1 MDDLWPLLSLVGLA
15 YLLAPIVGLVLA
27 FRNRAQLRELDRR
40 IEELARRIAPA
51 PPAAPAAETLAPP
64 ITAPQEPPLL
74 AIDESPALLVPESG
88 VPKISDEPPAAAP
101 VPSAPAAESA
111 PPPSQPAAPSRPPA
125 AAAPSAI
132 HESFEQRFGTRW
144 VVWIGGVALALG
156 GIFLVNYAV
165 EQGYFGPGMRI
176 LLASILAVLL
186 IAAGEWARRTERVS
200 GLIGIASAHVPSV
213 LTAAGTIVAF
223 ATAYAAFALYG
234 FIGPAAAFVLLG
246 AIGIVTLAAAL
257 LHGPAL
263 AALGLVGA
271 QATPLLVTTP
281 TPNYWA
287 LYIYL
292 AVVTAAA
299 FALARARLWRW
310 LAISTIVAGVLWVLP
325 GIADVG
331 TLAPLA
337 FHVAAGTALVAVF
350 IVAGLW
356 LGPPN
361 MPGHVD
367 RMSSGGLAAYLLGAA
382 LLVVATSQHD
392 SAMLVFT
399 VLTAS
404 TVAMAWRAEA
414 AAGAVPIAAVL
425 AALVMAHWVLAAK
438 NVFLTAPPTGR
449 FEASPADV
457 QWHLAYGFV
466 FAAMFGVT
474 GFLTQSRSTGASVP
488 IRWATAGVFA
498 PLAILAALYYRIA
511 GFERSITFA
520 ALALLLAALF
530 GYATEVLTR
539 REPRPGSA
547 AAQAI
552 YATGAVAALA
562 LALTLAL
569 EKGWLTVALA
579 FMVAGIAWI
588 SLARP
593 LPMLRWLAAAMVVIA
608 LLRLVWD
615 PRIVGDQIGATPIF
629 NWLLYGYG
637 GPALAF
643 WIGGTLLRR
652 RGDDVPGRIVD
663 AGAVL
668 FTVLLAAVEIRHYA
682 HNGDL
687 YASGGNLTEAALQV
701 CAGLVITIA
710 LETVRGRTHSVVHDW
725 GALIVAGLTLVVIV
739 FDLLLEQNPAF
750 ADGPLDLGG
759 DFFNLILLGY
769 GMPAILAAILALRT
783 RGKRPFAY
791 RVTAVVTTIVLALTY
806 FTLEVM
812 RLYRGPGLAG
822 TATDAEQYTYSAV
835 WLTFAV
841 ALILI
846 GIALRSQPVRMCSAA
861 VLIVTVLKVF
871 LYDLASLT
879 GIWRAFSFIGLGL
892 VLVGIG
898 YLYQRLLFR
907 PAAPSANAAT
917 NVAPP

>member
-1 MDDLWPLLSLVGLA
+1 MDDLWLLLSLIGLA

-40 IEELARRIAPA
+40 VEELARRLARA

-74 AIDESPALLVPESG
+74 AIDESPALLVPDSG
-88 VPKISDEPPAAAP
+88 VPETP
-101 VPSAPAAESA
+101 EE
-111 PPPSQPAAPSRPPA
+111 PA
-125 AAAPSAI
+125 AAAPPPPPPASEPAPRSPPAAPPFV

-165 EQGYFGPGMRI
+165 EQGYFGPGLRI

-200 GLIGIASAHVPSV
+200 SLVGIASAHVPSV

-310 LAISTIVAGVLWVLP
+310 LAITTIAAGALWVLP
-325 GIADVG
+325 GIDDVG
-331 TLAPLA
+331 TLAPHA
-337 FHVAAGTALVAVF
+337 FHVAAGLALVAVF

-356 LGPPN
+356 LGPTG
-361 MPGHVD
+361 MPGRVD
-367 RMSSGGLAAYLLGAA
+367 RVSSGGLAAYLAAAA
-382 LLVVATSQHD
+382 LLVVASRHQD
-392 SAMLVFT
+392 GAMLVFT
-399 VLTAS
+399 LLTAA
-404 TVAMAWRAEA
+404 TVAIAWRAEA
-414 AAGAVPIAAVL
+414 AAAAVPIAAVL

-438 NVFLTAPPTGR
+438 QVFLTAPPTGG

-466 FAAMFGVT
+466 FAAVFGLT
-474 GFLTQSRSTGASVP
+474 GFLTQGRSAGASVP
-488 IRWATAGVFA
+488 IRWATASVIA
-498 PLAILAALYYRIA
+498 PLAILAALYYRVA
-511 GFERSITFA
+511 GFERSIPFA

-530 GYATEVLTR
+530 AVATEALAR
-539 REPRPGSA
+539 RELRPGNA

-552 YATGAVAALA
+552 FATGAVAALA

-579 FMVAGIAWI
+579 FVVAGIAWI
-588 SLARP
+588 SLPRP
-593 LPMLRWLAAAMVVIA
+593 LPMLRWLAAAMVVIV
-608 LLRLVWD
+608 LLRLAWD
-615 PRIVGDQIGATPIF
+615 PRIVGDQVGTTPIF

-643 WIGGTLLRR
+643 WIGGTLMRR
-652 RGDDVPGRIVD
+652 RGDDIPVRIVD

-687 YASGGNLTEAALQV
+687 YASGRNLAEAALQV
-701 CAGLVITIA
+701 CAGLIITIA
-710 LETVRGRTHSVVHDW
+710 LEAVRERTQSVVHDV
-725 GALIVAGLTLVVIV
+725 GALIVGGLTLAVIV
-739 FDLLLEQNPAF
+739 LDLLLDQNPVF
-750 ADGPLDLGG
+750 ARGPLDIGG
-759 DFFNLILLGY
+759 RFFNLILLGY
-769 GMPAILAAILALRT
+769 GVPAILAAILALRT

-791 RVTAVVTTIVLALTY
+791 RVTVVVTTIVLALTY

-812 RLYRGPGLAG
+812 RLYRGRGLAG
-822 TATDAEQYTYSAV
+822 AASDAEQYTYSAV
-835 WLTFAV
+835 WLAFAV
-841 ALILI
+841 VLILI
-846 GIALRSQPVRMCSAA
+846 GIALRSQPVRLCSAA

-907 PAAPSANAAT
+907 PATPSTNAGEVGDA
-917 NVAPP
+917 VPP

>member
-1 MDDLWPLLSLVGLA
+1 MDLWPLLGLVGLA
-15 YLLAPIVGLVLA
+15 YLLAPVVGLVMA
-27 FRNRAQLRELDRR
+27 FSNGAKLRELERR

-51 PPAAPAAETLAPP
+51 PPVTPPPEPLAPP

-74 AIDESPALLVPESG
+74 PIDESPALLVPEAG
-88 VPKISDEPPAAAP
+88 VPEIEEPPAATP
-101 VPSAPAAESA
+101 PPPPPAAENPQTISK
-111 PPPSQPAAPSRPPA
+111 PPSPAAH
-125 AAAPSAI
+125 AAPAAI

-156 GIFLVNYAV
+156 GIFLVNYAA
-165 EQGYFGPGMRI
+165 EQGYFGPGVRI

-186 IAAGEWARRTERVS
+186 IATGEWARRSERVS
-200 GLIGIASAHVPSV
+200 GLIGFASAHVPSI
-213 LTAAGTIVAF
+213 LTASGTIVAF

-246 AIGIVTLAAAL
+246 AIGVITLAAAL

-263 AALGLVGA
+263 AALGLLGA

-281 TPNYWA
+281 APNYWA

-310 LAISTIVAGVLWVLP
+310 LAISSIVAGALWVLP
-325 GIADVG
+325 GVGDVG
-331 TLAPLA
+331 TLAPHA
-337 FHVAAGTALVAVF
+337 FHVAAGLALVAVF

-356 LGPPN
+356 LGPSS
-361 MPGHVD
+361 MPGRLD
-367 RMSSGGLAAYLLGAA
+367 RVSSGGLAAYLAAAA
-382 LLVVATSQHD
+382 LLVIASGHQD
-392 SAMLVFT
+392 GAMLVFT
-399 VLTAS
+399 VLTAA
-404 TVAMAWRAEA
+404 TVAIAWRAEA
-414 AAGAVPIAAVL
+414 AAAAVPIAAVL

-438 NVFLTAPPTGR
+438 HVFLTAPPTEQ

-466 FAAMFGVT
+466 FAALFGVT
-474 GFLTQSRSTGASVP
+474 GFLTQGRSTGASVP
-488 IRWATAGVFA
+488 ICWATASVVA
-498 PLAILAALYYRIA
+498 PLAILVALYYRIA
-511 GFERSITFA
+511 GFERSVPFA
-520 ALALLLAALF
+520 GVALLLAALF
-530 GYATEVLTR
+530 AVATDVLGR
-539 REPRPGSA
+539 RETRPGNA

-552 YATGAVAALA
+552 FATGAVAALG

-588 SLARP
+588 TLARP
-593 LPMLRWLAAAMVVIA
+593 LPMLRWLAAGMVVIV
-608 LLRLVWD
+608 LFRLGWD
-615 PRIVGDQIGATPIF
+615 PRIVGDQVGTKPLF

-637 GPALAF
+637 APALAF

-652 RGDDVPGRIVD
+652 RGDDVPARIVD

-668 FTVLLAAVEIRHYA
+668 FTVLFAAVEIRHYA
-682 HNGDL
+682 HHGNL
-687 YASGGNLTEAALQV
+687 YATGRNLTEAALQV
-701 CAGLVITIA
+701 CAGLIITIG
-710 LETVRGRTHSVVHDW
+710 LEAVRERTRSVVHDA
-725 GALIVAGLTLVVIV
+725 GALIVGGLTLVVIV
-739 FDLLLEQNPAF
+739 IDLLLDQNPVF
-750 ADGPLDLGG
+750 AGNTLDLGG
-759 DFFNLILLGY
+759 SFFNLVLLGY
-769 GMPAILAAILALRT
+769 GVPAILAAILALRT

-822 TATDAEQYTYSAV
+822 VASDAEQYTYSAV
-835 WLTFAV
+835 WLAFAV
-841 ALILI
+841 VLILI
-846 GIALRSQPVRMCSAA
+846 GIALRSQPVRLCSAA

-871 LYDLASLT
+871 LYDLASLE

-907 PAAPSANAAT
+907 PPAPSANANEAGE
-917 NVAPP
+917 AASS

>member
-1 MDDLWPLLSLVGLA
+1 MLDDLWPLLSLVGLA
-15 YLLAPIVGLVLA
+15 YLLAPIVSLVLA

-40 IEELARRIAPA
+40 IEELARRIAQA
-51 PPAAPAAETLAPP
+51 PPAAPAAETSAPP

-74 AIDESPALLVPESG
+74 DIDESPALLVPDSG
-88 VPKISDEPPAAAP
+88 VPEISEQPAT
-101 VPSAPAAESA
+101 A
-111 PPPSQPAAPSRPPA
+111 PPPSPPPVEPAPLSVQPSALPLATP
-125 AAAPSAI
+125 AI

-165 EQGYFGPGMRI
+165 EQGYFGPGVRI

-200 GLIGIASAHVPSV
+200 GLIGVASAHVPSV
-213 LTAAGTIVAF
+213 LTAAGTVVAF

-246 AIGIVTLAAAL
+246 AIGIITLAAAL

-263 AALGLVGA
+263 AALGLLGA
-271 QATPLLVTTP
+271 QATPLLVSSP

-310 LAISTIVAGVLWVLP
+310 LAISTITAGALWVLP

-331 TLAPLA
+331 AHAPHA
-337 FHVAAGTALVAVF
+337 FHVAAGLALVAVF

-356 LGPPN
+356 LGPASL
-361 MPGHVD
+361 PGRVD
-367 RMSSGGLAAYLLGAA
+367 RISSGGLAAYLAAAA
-382 LLVVATSQHD
+382 LLVIASRHQD
-392 SAMLVFT
+392 GAMLVFT
-399 VLTAS
+399 LLTAA
-404 TVAMAWRAEA
+404 TVAIAWRAEA
-414 AAGAVPIAAVL
+414 AAAAVPIAAVL
-425 AALVMAHWVLAAK
+425 AALVTAHWVLAAK

-449 FEASPADV
+449 FEPSPADV
-457 QWHLAYGFV
+457 QLHLVYGFV
-466 FAAMFGVT
+466 FAALFGLT
-474 GFLTQSRSTGASVP
+474 GFLTQGRSAGASVP
-488 IRWATAGVFA
+488 IRWATASVFA

-511 GFERSITFA
+511 GFERSVPFA

-530 GYATEVLTR
+530 GFATEVLSK
-539 REPRPGSA
+539 RETRPGDA

-552 YATGAVAALA
+552 YASGAVAALA
-562 LALTLAL
+562 LALALAL

-593 LPMLRWLAAAMVVIA
+593 LPMLRWLAAAMVVIV
-608 LLRLVWD
+608 LLRLAWD
-615 PRIVGDQIGATPIF
+615 PRIVGDQVGTTPIF

-682 HNGDL
+682 HHGDV
-687 YASGGNLTEAALQV
+687 YASGRNLTETALQV
-701 CAGLVITIA
+701 CAGLIITIV
-710 LETVRGRTHSVVHDW
+710 LEAVRERTNSIVHDV
-725 GALIVAGLTLVVIV
+725 GALIVGGLTLAVIV
-739 FDLLLEQNPAF
+739 FDLLLGQNPVF
-750 ADGPLDLGG
+750 ADNTLDLGG
-759 DFFNLILLGY
+759 RFFNLVLLGY
-769 GMPAILAAILALRT
+769 GVPAILAAILALRT

-822 TATDAEQYTYSAV
+822 AASDAEQYTYSAV
-835 WLTFAV
+835 WLAFAV
-841 ALILI
+841 VLILI
-846 GIALRSQPVRMCSAA
+846 GIALRSQPVRLCSAA

-871 LYDLASLT
+871 LYDLASLA

-907 PAAPSANAAT
+907 PAAPGANTGEVRDA
-917 NVAPP
+917 APP

>member
-1 MDDLWPLLSLVGLA
+1 MLDDLWPLLSLVGLA
-15 YLLAPIVGLVLA
+15 YLLAPIVSLVLA

-40 IEELARRIAPA
+40 IEELARRIAQA
-51 PPAAPAAETLAPP
+51 PRAAPAAETPAPP

-74 AIDESPALLVPESG
+74 DIDQSPALLVPNSG
-88 VPKISDEPPAAAP
+88 VPEISEQPLAT
-101 VPSAPAAESA
+101 A
-111 PPPSQPAAPSRPPA
+111 PPPSPPA
-125 AAAPSAI
+125 SEPTPPSAQPSALPPAPPAI

-156 GIFLVNYAV
+156 GVFLVNYAA
-165 EQGYFGPGMRI
+165 EQGYFGPGVRI

-200 GLIGIASAHVPSV
+200 GLIGVASAHVPSV

-271 QATPLLVTTP
+271 QVTPLLVTTP

-310 LAISTIVAGVLWVLP
+310 LAISTTVAGALWVLP

-331 TLAPLA
+331 ALAPHA
-337 FHVAAGTALVAVF
+337 FHVAAGLALVAVF

-356 LGPPN
+356 LGPTSL
-361 MPGHVD
+361 PGRVD
-367 RMSSGGLAAYLLGAA
+367 RISSGGLAAYLAAAA
-382 LLVVATSQHD
+382 LLVIASGHQD
-392 SAMLVFT
+392 GAMLVFT
-399 VLTAS
+399 LLTAA
-404 TVAMAWRAEA
+404 TVAIAWRAEA
-414 AAGAVPIAAVL
+414 AAAAVPIAAVL

-438 NVFLTAPPTGR
+438 NVFLVAPPTGR
-449 FEASPADV
+449 FEPSPADV

-466 FAAMFGVT
+466 FAALFGVT
-474 GFLTQSRSTGASVP
+474 GFLTQGRSTGASVP
-488 IRWATAGVFA
+488 IRWATASVVA

-511 GFERSITFA
+511 GFERSVPFA

-530 GYATEVLTR
+530 GFATEVLSK
-539 REPRPGSA
+539 RETRPGDA

-588 SLARP
+588 SLTRP
-593 LPMLRWLAAAMVVIA
+593 LPMLRWLAAAMVVIV
-608 LLRLVWD
+608 LLRLAWD
-615 PRIVGDQIGATPIF
+615 PRIVGDQVGTTPIF

-663 AGAVL
+663 AGAIL

-682 HNGDL
+682 HHGDI
-687 YASGGNLTEAALQV
+687 YASGRNLIEAALQV
-701 CAGLVITIA
+701 CAGLIITIA
-710 LETVRGRTHSVVHDW
+710 LEAVRERTRSVVHDI
-725 GALIVAGLTLVVIV
+725 GALIVGGLTLAVIV
-739 FDLLLEQNPAF
+739 FDLLLGQNPVF
-750 ADGPLDLGG
+750 ADNTLDLGG
-759 DFFNLILLGY
+759 RFFNLVLLGY
-769 GMPAILAAILALRT
+769 GVPAILAAILALRT

-822 TATDAEQYTYSAV
+822 AASDAEQYTYSAV
-835 WLTFAV
+835 WLAFAV
-841 ALILI
+841 VLILI
-846 GIALRSQPVRMCSAA
+846 GIALRSQPVRLCSAA

-871 LYDLASLT
+871 LYDLASLA

-907 PAAPSANAAT
+907 PAAPGANTGEVGDA
-917 NVAPP
+917 APP

>member
-27 FRNRAQLRELDRR
+27 FRNRAQLRELERR
-40 IEELARRIAPA
+40 VEQLARRIAPA
-51 PPAAPAAETLAPP
+51 LRAAPAAETPAPP

-74 AIDESPALLVPESG
+74 AIDESPALLAPEPG
-88 VPKISDEPPAAAP
+88 APETPEEPPVA
-101 VPSAPAAESA
+101 A
-111 PPPSQPAAPSRPPA
+111 PPPSPPASQPAPPSPQPAPRPQPAAR
-125 AAAPSAI
+125 AAPPVI
-132 HESFEQRFGTRW
+132 RESFEQRFGTRW

-246 AIGIVTLAAAL
+246 AIGIITLAAAL

-271 QATPLLVTTP
+271 QVTPLLVTTP

-310 LAISTIVAGVLWVLP
+310 LAISTITAGALWVLP
-325 GIADVG
+325 GIADPG
-331 TLAPLA
+331 TLAPHA
-337 FHVAAGTALVAVF
+337 FHVAAGLALVAAF

-356 LGPPN
+356 LGPTN
-361 MPGHVD
+361 TPGHVD
-367 RMSSGGLAAYLLGAA
+367 RVSSGGLAAYLAAAA
-382 LLVVATSQHD
+382 LLVMASGQHD
-392 SAMLVFT
+392 GAMLVFAL
-399 VLTAS
+399 LTAA
-404 TVAMAWRAEA
+404 TVAIAWRAEA
-414 AAGAVPIAAVL
+414 AAGAMPIAAVL
-425 AALVMAHWVLAAK
+425 SALVMAHWVLAAK

-449 FEASPADV
+449 FDASPADV

-466 FAAMFGVT
+466 FAVLFGVT
-474 GFLTQSRSTGASVP
+474 GFLAQGRSAAASVP
-488 IRWATAGVFA
+488 TRWAGASVFA

-511 GFERSITFA
+511 GFERSIPFA

-530 GYATEVLTR
+530 GFATEVLSK
-539 REPRPGSA
+539 RETRPGNA
-547 AAQAI
+547 AAEAI

-593 LPMLRWLAAAMVVIA
+593 LPMLRWLAAAMVVVV
-608 LLRLVWD
+608 LLRLAWD
-615 PRIVGDQIGATPIF
+615 PRIVGDQVGTKPVF

-652 RGDDVPGRIVD
+652 RQDDGPARIVD
-663 AGAVL
+663 AGAIL
-668 FTVLLAAVEIRHYA
+668 FTALLAAVEIRHYA
-682 HNGDL
+682 HNGDI
-687 YASGGNLTEAALQV
+687 YASERNLTEVALLV
-701 CAGLVITIA
+701 CAGLIITIGLEA
-710 LETVRGRTHSVVHDW
+710 LRERTRSIVHNA

-739 FDLLLEQNPAF
+739 FDLLLDQNPVF
-750 ADGPLDLGG
+750 ADDTLNLGG
-759 DFFNLILLGY
+759 GFFNLVLVGY
-769 GMPAILAAILALRT
+769 GVPAILAAILALRT

-822 TATDAEQYTYSAV
+822 MASDAEEYTYSAV
-835 WLTFAV
+835 WLGFAV
-841 ALILI
+841 VLILI

-907 PAAPSANAAT
+907 PAAPGT
-917 NVAPP
+917 NVATNAAPP